1 MQKLED
7 VATPMNKNEIRY
19 LVGNEIME
27 IQPLSIYSEIVCDFL
42 DELSGIL
49 RKNSEAKLYPDV
61 LTFAFWCR
69 KANILKLKEA
79 DQRNYPRFGRGMV
92 FHIAPSNVPINFAF
106 SLVFGMLAGNANV
119 VRVSGKDFPQTMI
132 VCSAINH
139 LLELERFDVLKR
151 QIQIISYDH
160 KKEVTDYFS
169 QKCSVR
175 VIWGGDRTIEEIRR
189 SPLHPRANEV
199 TFSDRYSFAIFDEKV
214 FADMGDA
221 INQIA
226 EKFYN
231 DTYLMDQNACS
242 SPHLILWKNSLK
254 DCSGRKLFWKA
265 LAGVANKYDL
275 QAKKVMDK
283 YTMLCEQ
290 VANTKEIV
298 SVDAYNNLLYV
309 AKLEQIPAEFEDLR
323 GRFGLFYE
331 ADLMNFYEVLSKVTN
346 RVQTCVTYGIDHEE
360 LLKELIENHVVGIDR
375 IVTVGEAMNIGVYWD
390 GYDVIGNLSRQIVTS

>member
-214 FADMGDA
+214 FADMG
-221 INQIA
+221 
-226 EKFYN
+226 
-231 DTYLMDQNACS
+231 
-242 SPHLILWKNSLK
+242 
-254 DCSGRKLFWKA
+254 
-265 LAGVANKYDL
+265 
-275 QAKKVMDK
+275 
-283 YTMLCEQ
+283 
-290 VANTKEIV
+290 
-298 SVDAYNNLLYV
+298 
-309 AKLEQIPAEFEDLR
+309 
-323 GRFGLFYE
+323 
-331 ADLMNFYEVLSKVTN
+331 
-346 RVQTCVTYGIDHEE
+346 
-360 LLKELIENHVVGIDR
+360 
-375 IVTVGEAMNIGVYWD
+375 
-390 GYDVIGNLSRQIVTS
+390 